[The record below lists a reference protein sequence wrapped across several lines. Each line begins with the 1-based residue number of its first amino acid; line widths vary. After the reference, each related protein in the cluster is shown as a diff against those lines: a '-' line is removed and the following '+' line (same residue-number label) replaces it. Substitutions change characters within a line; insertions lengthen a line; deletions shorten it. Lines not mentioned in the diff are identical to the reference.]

1 MLHKN
6 LDGKYNIIMMLEIGI
21 FFGLIMLLILM
32 YSLKCIFF
40 RKLIIILEF
49 ILLLGK
55 IYLVLV
61 LWHLEIIF
69 QISITFFHLL
79 GCFLFSMLSF
89 ELILIVNLKE
99 SVELILPNQKLIVKE
114 EAFS

>member
-79 GCFLFSMLSF
+79 GCFLFNMLSF
-89 ELILIVNLKE
+89 ELILIVNRKE